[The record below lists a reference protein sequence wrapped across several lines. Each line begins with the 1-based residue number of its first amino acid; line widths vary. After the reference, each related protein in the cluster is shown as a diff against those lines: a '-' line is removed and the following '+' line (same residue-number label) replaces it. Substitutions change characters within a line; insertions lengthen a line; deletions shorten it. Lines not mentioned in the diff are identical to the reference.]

1 MCSLILRAKHK
12 TVRKENEAEKVKY
25 KNQSE
30 KQKKALELSAVSPV
44 RVIVY

>member
-1 MCSLILRAKHK
+1 MRVREKNE
-12 TVRKENEAEKVKY
+12 TVKVKN
-25 KNQSE
+25 KDQSE

>member
-1 MCSLILRAKHK
+1 MCSSILRAKNE
-12 TVRKENEAEKVKY
+12 TVRKKNEAEEVKN
-25 KNQSE
+25 KNQPE